1 MTFTLKTVPQEVL
14 DFRDDSGH
22 KRRGSSNEEI
32 KVYGRTDRLRPA
44 AGGERHAGERGVQE
58 DGYIGEHLLS
68 MEKEVR
74 RYGCC

>member
-32 KVYGRTDRLRPA
+32 KVYGRTDLTCPPQTYPV
-44 AGGERHAGERGVQE
+44 ERS
-58 DGYIGEHLLS
+58 DT
-68 MEKEVR
+68 
-74 RYGCC
+74 